1 MTLTETRTRAL
12 KNHLATVAAQLGVAQ
27 GYEPEVVLPLDGKL
41 LAHLLRVR
49 SGLGFGF
56 GFGFGLASCSRTLRR
71 CWPTAAGEILVVY
84 VLGFGLG
91 RYGLSGEPPG

>member
-1 MTLTETRTRAL
+1 
-12 KNHLATVAAQLGVAQ
+12 
-27 GYEPEVVLPLDGKL
+27 VLPLDGKL
-41 LAHLLRVR
+41 LAHLVRARVR
-49 SGLGFGF
+49 VRVRVRIGVRDRLGLGFGFGLALGLGFGF

-71 CWPTAAGEILVVY
+71 CWPTAGGEILVVY